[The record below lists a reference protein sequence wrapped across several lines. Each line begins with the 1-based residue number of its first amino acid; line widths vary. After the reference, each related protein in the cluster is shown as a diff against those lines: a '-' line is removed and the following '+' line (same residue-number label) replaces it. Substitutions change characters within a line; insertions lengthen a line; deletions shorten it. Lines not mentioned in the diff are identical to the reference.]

1 MNQPITDEDLTDLVD
16 DAKRIATQEDE
27 PDHEDLASM
36 ANSVW
41 QLAGE
46 VRRLRADLTTAC
58 ADMREA
64 CAKACDGYGSF
75 EHHAVHAALAAKI
88 RALT

>member
-1 MNQPITDEDLTDLVD
+1 
-16 DAKRIATQEDE
+16 
-27 PDHEDLASM
+27 M